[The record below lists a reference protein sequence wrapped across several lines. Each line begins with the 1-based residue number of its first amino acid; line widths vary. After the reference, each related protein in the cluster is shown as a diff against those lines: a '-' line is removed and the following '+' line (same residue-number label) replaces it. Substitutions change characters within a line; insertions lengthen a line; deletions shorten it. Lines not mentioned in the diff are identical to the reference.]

1 MRSGHAVPTFIFI
14 RTQFLSDLKTKW
26 DNKSCA
32 ESEVFAYDPPEC
44 QPVNRFT
51 SEAWLTRSV
60 RSANLNPLNGIA
72 EIDIERAVLTMRLG
86 CDFHRGELGFVPF
99 DLQAKN
105 FMVEAIKSV
114 S

>member
-72 EIDIERAVLTMRLG
+72 EIDIERPCFRCGSVR
-86 CDFHRGELGFVPF
+86 DFHRSAWGFVP
-99 DLQAKN
+99 LR
-105 FMVEAIKSV
+105 S
-114 S
+114 SS